1 MGLVLTSVP
10 ILCPMYNNRRENT
23 RMMEK
28 EKMKGLLRPYLLVQ
42 ESDIFPSMGTVNN
55 AKNGATP
62 RIMDMYVSENP
73 TYKELRLA
81 SASNNSNLQT
91 FSKSGGIKVKA
102 TQAAISRPQTTALIA
117 TSLVRES

>member
-1 MGLVLTSVP
+1 
-10 ILCPMYNNRRENT
+10 
-23 RMMEK
+23 MMEK